1 MYTMNKFPIVDMIA
15 LYSVRRI
22 ETITWS
28 PDHTYHIEKVRSC
41 HSRTDGGVVKSFYSV
56 ETRRG
61 EILDLVYNEEELT
74 WSLEGREIEKILV
87 QIHRHKHMH
96 SRAHRIVPI
105 RLELRKMRETNEPG
119 LPLTW
124 RVQPYRFQT
133 GKILSSQVI
142 EIRTRHL
149 ENVMITKHLHYVV
162 RTDQNR
168 YFHLVFIQDEQDWRF
183 MQEVDEEL
191 FFATHFGRGV

>member
-1 MYTMNKFPIVDMIA
+1 MIA
-15 LYSVRRI
+15 LYSLRAVERV
-22 ETITWS
+22 TWI
-28 PDHTYHIEKVRSC
+28 PDDPAPIGTGRSC
-41 HSRTDGGVVKSFYSV
+41 RRRRKSGVVKSFHSV

-61 EILDLVYNEEELT
+61 EILDLVYNEEELA